1 MMQRYIMQK
10 EWRRFLLAIGF
21 FTRIPVPSFPDF
33 AEVELNHATK
43 YFPLVGIL
51 VGLFSAFVF
60 YAASLLLPHALAVI
74 ISMAASIY
82 LTGAFH
88 EDGLADSAD
97 GLGGGWDSERI
108 LTIMQDSRLGTYGAI
123 ALFLMVFA
131 KFQTLNAM
139 HPLVIS
145 LALVCA
151 HALSRLA
158 AVWVMC
164 CASYVRFAGKSK
176 PLATTLSWL
185 ELAIAN
191 VFGLLPFALVV
202 ALLVLSHHTW
212 LVVASFILMT
222 LVPVLCVWWWWLTKI
237 KRWIGG
243 YTGDTLGAMQQMTE
257 LMFYLGV
264 LAWSLHV

>member
-1 MMQRYIMQK
+1 MMQR
-10 EWRRFLLAIGF
+10 EWRRLLLAVGF
-21 FTRIPVPSFPDF
+21 FTRIPVPNFPDF
-33 AEVELNHATK
+33 SEAELNHAAK

-51 VGLFSAFVF
+51 VGLFAAAVF
-60 YAASLLLPHALAVI
+60 YVASLLLPQSLAVI
-74 ISMAASIY
+74 MSMAASIY

-88 EDGLADSAD
+88 EDGFADSAD

-108 LTIMQDSRLGTYGAI
+108 LTIMQDSRLGTYGAV
-123 ALFLMVFA
+123 AVFMMLFA

-139 HPLVIS
+139 HPFVIS
-145 LALVCA
+145 VALICA

-164 CASYVRFAGKSK
+164 CASYVKFAGKSK
-176 PLATTLSWL
+176 PLATTLSGL
-185 ELAIAN
+185 DLVIAN
-191 VFGLLPFALVV
+191 LFGLLPFVLVLTLLTLSNHTWQVV
-202 ALLVLSHHTW
+202 ALLVL
-212 LVVASFILMT
+212 MT
-222 LVPVLCVWWWWLTKI
+222 SVPVLCVWWWWLAKI

-243 YTGDTLGAMQQMTE
+243 YTGDTLGAMQQLTE

>member
-1 MMQRYIMQK
+1 MMQR
-10 EWRRFLLAIGF
+10 EWRRFQLAVGF

-33 AEVELNHATK
+33 VEEELNHAAK

-51 VGLFSAFVF
+51 VGLVAAVTF
-60 YAASLLLPHALAVI
+60 YVASLLLPHSLAVMV
-74 ISMAASIY
+74 SMAASIY

-97 GLGGGWDSERI
+97 GLGGGWDRERI

-123 ALFLMVFA
+123 ALFLMLFA
-131 KFQTLNAM
+131 KFQTLNTM
-139 HPLVIS
+139 HPVVIS
-145 LALVCA
+145 VALICA

-158 AVWVMC
+158 AVWVMYY
-164 CASYVRFAGKSK
+164 ANYVKFAGKSK
-176 PLATTLSWL
+176 PLATTLSGL
-185 ELAIAN
+185 ELGLAN
-191 VFGLLPFALVV
+191 LFGLLPFV
-202 ALLVLSHHTW
+202 LVLTLLILSNHTW
-212 LVVASFILMT
+212 QVVVLLILMT
-222 LVPVLCVWWWWLTKI
+222 ALPVWCVWWWWLAKI

-264 LAWSLHV
+264 LAWSLQV